1 MSAELELSA
10 ELGARKIDIDST
22 FLPIAED
29 LIDNVFPTPI
39 KYLQTENPQYD
50 PATGQTTPN
59 VVEYNINA
67 GILSRGRSESGG
79 VAEEYELRLW
89 IHHGPAGLPVLPK
102 TSDRVWYDDV
112 YWKVVKI
119 DPSYSSDD
127 LIASKLLVRA
137 E

>member
-1 MSAELELSA
+1 M
-10 ELGARKIDIDST
+10 DIDAV
-22 FLPIAED
+22 FLPVGKE

-39 KYLQTENPQYD
+39 KYLETGNPTYD

-59 VVEYNINA
+59 VVEHSINA

-89 IHHGPAGLPVLPK
+89 VHHDVGGLPVLPK
-102 TSDRVWYDDV
+102 TSDRIFYHDV